1 MNDLLKGLNL
11 YLVGMM
17 GAGKTTVGRLLAASL
32 GYGFLDSDE
41 VITKAAGK
49 TVNQIFTEDGEET
62 FRQLESDVLGQICAF
77 TRLTVAT
84 GGGIILKRE
93 NWSYLRQGL
102 VVWLDVPVAEL
113 ERRLQEDTT
122 RPLLRNSSP
131 RKGSFPG
138 AVAPGNV
145 PHEFRSDV
153 LQNTELEE
161 KLMSL
166 METRYQLYSQ
176 CDLKI
181 TIEAGET
188 PAEIAQRII
197 QDIPSVLK
205 DPDSN

>member
-17 GAGKTTVGRLLAASL
+17 GAGKTTVGRLLAESL

-41 VITKAAGK
+41 VITKATSK
-49 TVNQIFTEDGEET
+49 SINQIFTEDGEDA

-113 ERRLQEDTT
+113 ERRLREDAT
-122 RPLLRNSSP
+122 RPL
-131 RKGSFPG
+131 
-138 AVAPGNV
+138 
-145 PHEFRSDV
+145 
-153 LQNTELEE
+153 LQNTELQE
-161 KLMSL
+161 KLQSL
-166 METRYQLYSQ
+166 IETRYPLYSQ

-188 PAEIAQRII
+188 PADTAQRII

-205 DPDSN
+205 DQNADRN